1 MALDNEIGE
10 RVRWSYREASLTTWQ
25 GRGCPC
31 EAHEPQKL
39 PQAKSWNQS
48 KELKPNS
55 SELLKSPAAI
65 SKGETTFANIPS
77 SEIV

>member
-1 MALDNEIGE
+1 MAGE
-10 RVRWSYREASLTTWQ
+10 GVSLWS
-25 GRGCPC
+25 
-31 EAHEPQKL
+31 HEPQKL